1 MDLPSS
7 LWHGR
12 TVVQRETPILPSAY
26 TQSLDTG
33 LPPSEPLTP
42 ATVRYWS
49 DYSRV
54 YYHPRSL
61 IEVGDEPEVSAT
73 QTAASGTTG
82 ASSVS
87 AGGAALFGTA
97 HGHREYTWGDGETLF
112 AGLDR
117 EHDLLDRDLRLFV
130 EEADQM
136 QGFQVMASVDDSWGG
151 FAARYLERMRD
162 EYGKVDIWLWA
173 LQQPAGRLPR
183 VCLRTHSFYFV
194 HLFVEGHLLTCTG
207 KTNHPPCEQGPYAR
221 RGLQPGFARHSA
233 RRTSYAPQV
242 GAAKHVRP
250 VVDVAHCRPS
260 GHSR

>member
-1 MDLPSS
+1 MNALYEAQEEAHNQQASAMDLPSS
-7 LWHGR
+7 LWSGR

-33 LPPSEPLTP
+33 LPPTEPLTP

-61 IEVGDEPEVSAT
+61 IEVGDEPEVSAPQGAPAANGT
-73 QTAASGTTG
+73 SGDSSANAATAKP
-82 ASSVS
+82 
-87 AGGAALFGTA
+87 
-97 HGHREYTWGDGETLF
+97 REYTWGDGETLF
-112 AGLDR
+112 TELDR
-117 EHDLLDRDLRLFV
+117 EHDLLDRDMRPFV
-130 EEADQM
+130 EEADHM

-183 VCLRTHSFYFV
+183 VSI
-194 HLFVEGHLLTCTG
+194 LLTLMLFKDT
-207 KTNHPPCEQGPYAR
+207 Y
-221 RGLQPGFARHSA
+221 
-233 RRTSYAPQV
+233 
-242 GAAKHVRP
+242 
-250 VVDVAHCRPS
+250 
-260 GHSR
+260 